1 MTQETAKLKVQVR
14 AAAGSEL
21 RMLLKTIGSIR
32 GGGVR
37 LACSLGFDVML
48 GG

>member
-1 MTQETAKLKVQVR
+1 MLDAQVG
-14 AAAGSEL
+14 AVVDTEPGV
-21 RMLLKTIGSIR
+21 LLKTIGSIR